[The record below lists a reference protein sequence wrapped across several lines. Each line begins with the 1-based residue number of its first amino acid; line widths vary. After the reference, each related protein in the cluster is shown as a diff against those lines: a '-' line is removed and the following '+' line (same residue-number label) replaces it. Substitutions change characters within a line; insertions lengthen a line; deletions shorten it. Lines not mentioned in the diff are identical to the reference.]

1 MGSLFEIAKSGIQAY
16 RQALSVTGQNIA
28 NVNTEGYSKR
38 DVALEEIGGIQ
49 GGVTDVSDQSGLGV
63 RVDETREALTK
74 MVGEQFDK
82 NVNEHIWVNG
92 IQGIDSILTM
102 IMDRIDDGDTDGA
115 KDDIRQLQ
123 DELLNNNVRG

>member
-1 MGSLFEIAKSGIQAY
+1 MSKYDIT
-16 RQALSVTGQNIA
+16 RQKTI
-28 NVNTEGYSKR
+28 EF
-38 DVALEEIGGIQ
+38 
-49 GGVTDVSDQSGLGV
+49 
-63 RVDETREALTK
+63 
-74 MVGEQFDK
+74 VGEMFDK

-115 KDDIRQLQ
+115 KDNIRQLQ

>member
-1 MGSLFEIAKSGIQAY
+1 MSKKIDNKNKREVDMSKYDIT
-16 RQALSVTGQNIA
+16 RQKT
-28 NVNTEGYSKR
+28 
-38 DVALEEIGGIQ
+38 
-49 GGVTDVSDQSGLGV
+49 
-63 RVDETREALTK
+63 TK
-74 MVGEQFDK
+74 MVGEMFDK

>member
-1 MGSLFEIAKSGIQAY
+1 MSKEIDNKNKREVDMSKYDIT
-16 RQALSVTGQNIA
+16 RQKT
-28 NVNTEGYSKR
+28 
-38 DVALEEIGGIQ
+38 
-49 GGVTDVSDQSGLGV
+49 
-63 RVDETREALTK
+63 TK
-74 MVGEQFDK
+74 MVGEMFDK

-123 DELLNNNVRG
+123 NELLNNNVRG

>member
-1 MGSLFEIAKSGIQAY
+1 MSKEIDNKNKREVDMSKYDIT
-16 RQALSVTGQNIA
+16 RQKT
-28 NVNTEGYSKR
+28 TEF
-38 DVALEEIGGIQ
+38 
-49 GGVTDVSDQSGLGV
+49 
-63 RVDETREALTK
+63 
-74 MVGEQFDK
+74 VGEMFDK

>member
-1 MGSLFEIAKSGIQAY
+1 M
-16 RQALSVTGQNIA
+16 
-28 NVNTEGYSKR
+28 SKY
-38 DVALEEIGGIQ
+38 DK
-49 GGVTDVSDQSGLGV
+49 
-63 RVDETREALTK
+63 TREAVTK
-74 MVGEQFDK
+74 MDGEMFDK

>member
-1 MGSLFEIAKSGIQAY
+1 MSKYDIT
-16 RQALSVTGQNIA
+16 RQKT
-28 NVNTEGYSKR
+28 
-38 DVALEEIGGIQ
+38 
-49 GGVTDVSDQSGLGV
+49 
-63 RVDETREALTK
+63 TK
-74 MVGEQFDK
+74 MVGEMFDK

-102 IMDRIDDGDTDGA
+102 ISDRIDDGDTDGA